1 MNGEVSVLESLRN
14 EKKAFRKGAIRRKRG
29 LEGQRR
35 GLKGCRR
42 ESRWRDREESC
53 TGGRGRVLEGRKERV
68 LKGIGTEEWGRRDG
82 RKELN

>member
-1 MNGEVSVLESLRN
+1 MSVLESLRN

-35 GLKGCRR
+35 GLKGHKR

-53 TGGRGRVLEGRKERV
+53 TGGRG
-68 LKGIGTEEWGRRDG
+68 KGAGGTERACTEGRRDRRMGQKG
-82 RKELN
+82 R

>member
-35 GLKGCRR
+35 GLKGHKR

-53 TGGRGRVLEGRKERV
+53 TGGRG
-68 LKGIGTEEWGRRDG
+68 KGAGGTE
-82 RKELN
+82 KSVY